1 MNLLG
6 MITFLLLI
14 IAVDYFNFDRD
25 RKRWGWLKGASRAK
39 KAICISSILL
49 LSIISYLGLS
59 M

>member
-1 MNLLG
+1 MDLLG

-49 LSIISYLGLS
+49 LSIISYLGLR